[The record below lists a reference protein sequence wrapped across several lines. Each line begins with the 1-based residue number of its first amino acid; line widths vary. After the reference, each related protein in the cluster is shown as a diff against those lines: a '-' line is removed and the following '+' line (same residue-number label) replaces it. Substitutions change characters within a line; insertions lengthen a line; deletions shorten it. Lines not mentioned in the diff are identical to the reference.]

1 MSKVDDLLDR
11 SITGY
16 RLPDLKIDDNIYD
29 LSKID
34 FEAMSEKFQKARD
47 KRTKV
52 ESIKNAVQNKI
63 DQMVK
68 VNKHRL
74 DYLNKLNDLIAD
86 YNDGAQSVEETFERL
101 MKLIEKLKE
110 EEKRYIREEL
120 DNEMELAIF
129 DLLTNP
135 EPELSDQEVKEVK
148 QVARKLYNRLNTI
161 IAALDWRKKQKKK
174 AEVQVAIKTIL
185 NDGLPQ
191 IYDKTIFDQKRVS
204 IYDYVY
210 ETM

>member
-1 MSKVDDLLDR
+1 M
-11 SITGY
+11 
-16 RLPDLKIDDNIYD
+16 
-29 LSKID
+29 
-34 FEAMSEKFQKARD
+34 
-47 KRTKV
+47 
-52 ESIKNAVQNKI
+52 
-63 DQMVK
+63 
-68 VNKHRL
+68 
-74 DYLNKLNDLIAD
+74 
-86 YNDGAQSVEETFERL
+86 EETFERL